1 VILLLKSQYVTSS
14 LADDVSALTRS
25 KTLGLLKIF
34 CKVRILQVKNHM
46 KNRKS
51 IFITT
56 EFIWM
61 LVVLLAGIVLLLMG
75 AAAIYR
81 ENTQLSLEE
90 LSTENCKK
98 GVYVTDSIDF
108 YVEKAVQNLGN
119 GSYTGVSQFFYTSGK
134 WYEAYT
140 VPVSEQQYILVLVAD
155 REMLSN
161 LEQFDHGRGDG
172 VAFRGEIIENPIGV
186 NDPWYEGTILEADT
200 DRIIADYVIKV
211 KPYLGERKKLIYLGA
226 LVVAAAIARMWG
238 MKKRKDLT

>member
-1 VILLLKSQYVTSS
+1 MSTE
-14 LADDVSALTRS
+14 
-25 KTLGLLKIF
+25 
-34 CKVRILQVKNHM
+34 NHM
-46 KNRKS
+46 KKHKS

-56 EFIWM
+56 EFIWT

-75 AAAIYR
+75 VAAIYR

-90 LSTENCKK
+90 LSAENCRK
-98 GVYVTDSIDF
+98 GVYVTGSIDF

-119 GSYTGVSQFFYTSGK
+119 GSYTGVSQSFYTGGK
-134 WYEAYT
+134 WYDAYT

-155 REMLSN
+155 REMLSD

-172 VAFRGEIIENPIGV
+172 VAFRGEVIENPIGV

-211 KPYLGERKKLIYLGA
+211 KPYLGERKKLFYLGA
-226 LVVAAAIARMWG
+226 MVVAAAIAHLWG
-238 MKKRKDLT
+238 MKKQKDLT

>member
-1 VILLLKSQYVTSS
+1 M
-14 LADDVSALTRS
+14 
-25 KTLGLLKIF
+25 
-34 CKVRILQVKNHM
+34 KNH
-46 KNRKS
+46 KS

-56 EFIWM
+56 EFIWT

-90 LSTENCKK
+90 LSAENCRK
-98 GVYVTDSIDF
+98 GVYVTGSIDF

-119 GSYTGVSQFFYTSGK
+119 GSYNTGVSQSFYTGGK
-134 WYEAYT
+134 WYDAYT

-155 REMLSN
+155 REMLSD

-172 VAFRGEIIENPIGV
+172 VAFRGEVIENPIGV
-186 NDPWYEGTILEADT
+186 NDSWYEGTILEADT

-211 KPYLGERKKLIYLGA
+211 KPYLGERKKLFYLGV
-226 LVVAAAIARMWG
+226 LLVAAAIAHLWG
-238 MKKRKDLT
+238 MKKQKDLT